1 MPNPN
6 PTPNAIPELFYATV
20 CNFTPLFALATSGAS
35 AKMETSGWRK
45 FLQFLRERAGKFT
58 PSVPKDKI
66 SISPLLVLA
75 IFRTMVV
82 LIGTCRPTPFWQVM
96 NGKGN
101 PAPG

>member
-1 MPNPN
+1 MEIYTIRSREKLTPSV
-6 PTPNAIPELFYATV
+6 PTD
-20 CNFTPLFALATSGAS
+20 
-35 AKMETSGWRK
+35 
-45 FLQFLRERAGKFT
+45 RAEKFT

-82 LIGTCRPTPFWQVM
+82 LVGTCRPTPFWGRV